1 MSNNFESGRI
11 GNMFPCEHMSYLK
24 YHDGLFANMVCLYH
38 NGIYTAGEALAL
50 VHEGVSTQSRHP
62 GILVIPERQ
71 WRTLF
76 LNEQEPEKEDK
87 DQLKVVF
94 QYREQKSADGFS
106 VVCYSLAEPVEGIP
120 ANTVVRALGCDLPQE
135 PGVTFLLEGAREA
148 LDTYDDGESTLIF
161 LCSEWWEIPKEGLQ
175 HGK

>member
-1 MSNNFESGRI
+1 MSNNFENGRI

-24 YHDGLFANMVCLYH
+24 YHDGLFENIVCLYH
-38 NGIYTAGEALAL
+38 NGIYTAEEALAL
-50 VHEGVSTQSRHP
+50 AHEGVSTQSRHP

-135 PGVTFLLEGAREA
+135 PGVTFLLEGARESLNVDEDQYSS
-148 LDTYDDGESTLIF
+148 LDF
-161 LCSEWWEIPKEGLQ
+161 LVSDWQELTEEGTQ
-175 HGK
+175 HG